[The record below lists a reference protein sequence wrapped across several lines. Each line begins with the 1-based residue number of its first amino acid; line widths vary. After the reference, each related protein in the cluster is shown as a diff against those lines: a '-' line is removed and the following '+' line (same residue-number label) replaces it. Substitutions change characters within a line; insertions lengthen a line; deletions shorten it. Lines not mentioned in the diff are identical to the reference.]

1 MPGLKGIVERVS
13 WQDCGIDE
21 KREWAAAKKAKPMRV
36 LRGRKGSE
44 AFIVGGDLGK
54 RTCGA
59 HCELHQIPRGGDN
72 GISVLWIYQLIGHL
86 LQLHKSKV
94 SARDW

>member
-1 MPGLKGIVERVS
+1 MPGLRRRVEWVS

-21 KREWAAAKKAKPMRV
+21 ERKLAAAKREKPMRV
-36 LRGRKGSE
+36 ARRRKGSE

-59 HCELHQIPRGGDN
+59 HGELHQIPRRGDN

-86 LQLHKSKV
+86 LQLHK
-94 SARDW
+94 AR